1 MRYLRLAVLLVPL
14 VAAGPARAQTPGV
27 EALQRMSLDDLLQVE
42 LTTATRTP
50 EVPARS
56 PVAVTVIT
64 NEDIRRSGATS
75 LAEVLRLAPG
85 VHVAQV
91 DGNKWAVGIRGFTDR
106 LSRAMLVMIDGRTVY
121 TPLFA
126 GTYWEMQDTLLDDIE
141 RIEVVR
147 GPGGT
152 LWGANATTGIINIIT
167 RGASATQGALVTASA
182 GNVERGA
189 VNGRYGGRIGAHGFY
204 RLYGKWFDRGPG
216 SHRDNAGVDGWQMGQ
231 GGFRADWA
239 PTPDRTFTLQGDA
252 YGGDAGQRLVATTY
266 TAPFSQVLHDDV
278 SLSGLNLL
286 GRWTAGSRGGAN
298 VTLQAYYD
306 RTRRVEALFRETRDT
321 VDVDF
326 QQALAPRGRQ
336 QLLWGVGYRRS
347 ADDTSAVPIREFTPA
362 SRALHLFSAFGQDQI
377 TLRPER
383 LALVV
388 GARVEHNSYSGVEV
402 QPSARL
408 LWTPSAAQTVVLSAT
423 RAVRTP
429 SRVERDYTTGSLLN
443 AAVPMFARLEPNPAF
458 ETEHLR
464 GYEASYRVR
473 PASQIFLTAGAFFNH
488 HQDVLST
495 AVGTPFAETSVG
507 PPRLIVPVQFG
518 NDLHG
523 NSHGVEVTAD
533 MRPTR
538 WWRWT
543 ASYSGLRVQ
552 LTRDPGGID
561 GSQENRGEGGS
572 PNHQAQVHSS
582 VDLPGNVEMDWHF
595 RYVSRLRAFAV
606 PAYATSDLRVAWHL
620 SRRFTLE
627 VVGKN
632 LHRATHLE
640 FTGGASGDVS
650 IRRGAYTRLV
660 WRP

>member
-1 MRYLRLAVLLVPL
+1 MRHLITALLLLLVT
-14 VAAGPARAQTPGV
+14 GPVHAQAPGV
-27 EALQRMSLDDLLQVE
+27 EDLQRMSLDELLQLE

-167 RGASATQGALVTASA
+167 RGAAATQGALVSAGA
-182 GNVERGA
+182 GNVERGMLT
-189 VNGRYGGRIGAHGFY
+189 GRYGGRLGAHAAY
-204 RLYGKWFDRGPG
+204 RVYGKWFDRGPG
-216 SHRDNAGVDGWQMGQ
+216 VHADKAGVDDWQMGQ
-231 GGFRADWA
+231 GGFRVDWA
-239 PTPDRTFTLQGDA
+239 PSPQRTFTLQGDV
-252 YGGDAGQRLVATTY
+252 YGGEAGQRLVATTY
-266 TAPFSQVLHDDV
+266 TAPFQQLLQDDV
-278 SLSGLNLL
+278 SLSGMNVL
-286 GRWTAGSRGGAN
+286 GRWTTGSRGGAN

-326 QQALAPRGRQ
+326 QQALAPLRRHRIH
-336 QLLWGVGYRRS
+336 WGLGYRHS
-347 ADDTSAVPIREFTPA
+347 ADDTTAVPIREFTPA
-362 SRALHLFSAFGQDQI
+362 SRALQLFSVFAQDQI
-377 TLRPER
+377 TLRPDR
-383 LALVV
+383 LDVVV
-388 GARVEHNSYSGVEV
+388 GTRVEHNSYSGVEL
-402 QPSARL
+402 QPSARV
-408 LWTPSAAQTVVLSAT
+408 LWTPAAAHSVVVSAT

-429 SRVERDYTTGSLLN
+429 SRVERDYTTGNLLN
-443 AAVPMFARLEPNPAF
+443 PTIPMFVRLEPNPTF
-458 ETEHLR
+458 ETEKLY

-473 PASQIFLTAGAFFNH
+473 PASQVFFTVSGFFNH

-495 AVGTPFAETSVG
+495 AVGTPFAEPTAV

-533 MRPTR
+533 VRPLR
-538 WWRWT
+538 WWRTT
-543 ASYSGLRVQ
+543 ACYSGLRIQ
-552 LTRDPGGID
+552 LTRDPGGVD
-561 GSQENRGEGGS
+561 GSQEFRGEGGS
-572 PNHQAQVHSS
+572 PTHQARFQSS
-582 VDLPGNVEMDWHF
+582 IDLPGSVELDWHL
-595 RYVSRLRAFAV
+595 RYVSGLPAFAV
-606 PAYATSDLRVAWHL
+606 PAYATSDLRVAWHVA
-620 SRRFTLE
+620 RRFTLE

-632 LHRATHLE
+632 LHQATHLE
-640 FTGGASGDVS
+640 FAGGASGNVA
-650 IRRGAYTRLV
+650 IRRGTYARLV
-660 WRP
+660 WRM

>member
-1 MRYLRLAVLLVPL
+1 M
-14 VAAGPARAQTPGV
+14 
-27 EALQRMSLDDLLQVE
+27 
-42 LTTATRTP
+42 
-50 EVPARS
+50 
-56 PVAVTVIT
+56 
-64 NEDIRRSGATS
+64 
-75 LAEVLRLAPG
+75 
-85 VHVAQV
+85 
-91 DGNKWAVGIRGFTDR
+91 
-106 LSRAMLVMIDGRTVY
+106 
-121 TPLFA
+121 
-126 GTYWEMQDTLLDDIE
+126 
-141 RIEVVR
+141 
-147 GPGGT
+147 
-152 LWGANATTGIINIIT
+152 
-167 RGASATQGALVTASA
+167 
-182 GNVERGA
+182 
-189 VNGRYGGRIGAHGFY
+189 
-204 RLYGKWFDRGPG
+204 
-216 SHRDNAGVDGWQMGQ
+216 
-231 GGFRADWA
+231 
-239 PTPDRTFTLQGDA
+239 
-252 YGGDAGQRLVATTY
+252 
-266 TAPFSQVLHDDV
+266 
-278 SLSGLNLL
+278 
-286 GRWTAGSRGGAN
+286 
-298 VTLQAYYD
+298 
-306 RTRRVEALFRETRDT
+306 
-321 VDVDF
+321 
-326 QQALAPRGRQ
+326 
-336 QLLWGVGYRRS
+336 
-347 ADDTSAVPIREFTPA
+347 
-362 SRALHLFSAFGQDQI
+362 
-377 TLRPER
+377 
-383 LALVV
+383 
-388 GARVEHNSYSGVEV
+388 

-606 PAYATSDLRVAWHL
+606 PAYATSRPEGRVAPLTPVH
-620 SRRFTLE
+620 
-627 VVGKN
+627 VGGG
-632 LHRATHLE
+632 RARTC
-640 FTGGASGDVS
+640 TAPPTSSSPGGAATSAYVAAPTHGSSGA
-650 IRRGAYTRLV
+650 REAG
-660 WRP
+660 